1 MQQVQND
8 APQANHISST
18 SDQQD
23 SKEKTV
29 DHPEMALDERF
40 IPPET
45 ELERINHSLEL
56 IGFDPFKKR
65 NVKRT
70 IT

>member
-1 MQQVQND
+1 MQND
-8 APQANHISST
+8 ASQANHRSST
-18 SDQQD
+18 SDQED

-56 IGFDPFKKR
+56 IGVDPFKIR
-65 NVKRT
+65 G
-70 IT
+70 I

>member
-1 MQQVQND
+1 MQND
-8 APQANHISST
+8 ASQANHRSST

-23 SKEKTV
+23 SKENMV

-56 IGFDPFKKR
+56 IGFDQFTKR
-65 NVKRT
+65 NMKRT